1 MKQKPAQSKNG
12 QAKGGV
18 QAKPAAPSSARWGL
32 YTMAAIALWIITCFD
47 NNGSY
52 FTQKVVG
59 VLCTVGTLFMMLFAG
74 KDKVKRLLTPPAFAL
89 FAYMLLSGVS
99 TLYARSRKFAIA
111 EFAVFL
117 AAFAVYLCIVLFS
130 NDGRTAEQRPRSLP
144 RRLRSVCCPST
155 QLPAIC

>member
-1 MKQKPAQSKNG
+1 MKQKPVQSKNG

-59 VLCTVGTLFMMLFAG
+59 VLYVITLFG
-74 KDKVKRLLTPPAFAL
+74 H
-89 FAYMLLSGVS
+89 S
-99 TLYARSRKFAIA
+99 
-111 EFAVFL
+111 
-117 AAFAVYLCIVLFS
+117 LFS
-130 NDGRTAEQRPRSLP
+130 SL
-144 RRLRSVCCPST
+144 
-155 QLPAIC
+155 IC

>member
-89 FAYMLLSGVS
+89 FAYID
-99 TLYARSRKFAIA
+99 RKSH
-111 EFAVFL
+111 V
-117 AAFAVYLCIVLFS
+117 
-130 NDGRTAEQRPRSLP
+130 
-144 RRLRSVCCPST
+144 
-155 QLPAIC
+155 